1 MLSIQVFG
9 PGGHDRNTAPEY
21 FGLMGVAHGPLRR
34 RHSGRGRAVRERAP
48 VDPSSFASVRSTCC
62 HRWLEDGG
70 DGRGWI
76 MNESS
81 QSMRIKNVLSLE
93 VARKRTRPP
102 RGSSSGHVSRSSN
115 QRLIERLEAE
125 NTLLRDSVVELLLQ
139 IQALRNDAG

>member
-1 MLSIQVFG
+1 
-9 PGGHDRNTAPEY
+9 
-21 FGLMGVAHGPLRR
+21 
-34 RHSGRGRAVRERAP
+34 
-48 VDPSSFASVRSTCC
+48 SSFASVRSTSC

-70 DGRGWI
+70 DGRGGI

-81 QSMRIKNVLSLE
+81 QSKRIKNVLSLE

-102 RGSSSGHVSRSSN
+102 RGSSSRHVSKSSN

-139 IQALRNDAG
+139 IHALRNDAGELLPRPGRFSMMTASPRRGCIR